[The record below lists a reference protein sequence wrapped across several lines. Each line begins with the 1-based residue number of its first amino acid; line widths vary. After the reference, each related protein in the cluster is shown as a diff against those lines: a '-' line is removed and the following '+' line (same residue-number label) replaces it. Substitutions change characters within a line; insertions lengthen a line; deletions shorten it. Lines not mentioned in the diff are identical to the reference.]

1 MAADAVR
8 DGTSA
13 LPMTAKE
20 SKAPILGA
28 HDAVIVTAP
37 DDPVSALA
45 PEDSDGIYHK
55 LVKVRSASLLVIAVL
70 ISLATLRFASD
81 IFVPLAMGLMF
92 SYALTPLVNRMVRL
106 HIPRTLAA
114 AILVLGITGGIGT
127 LAYMQSDDAVA
138 LIDGVPEL
146 AQKVRRAIY
155 EKGVQGQPGT
165 MEKVQKAASE
175 LERTSDEGNPDPE
188 PGSDVT
194 KVQIEKPKVNVMKD
208 YLVPGTLGLATAA
221 AKIAVVLFVA
231 FFLLAQGDNFRRKM
245 VKLAGPR
252 LSQKKLTLRALVEV
266 DEQIQRY
273 LLVQVF
279 TSMLVGLATWL
290 AFLWIGLDHAAVW
303 GVVAFACNFIPY
315 LGSVFV
321 VGSAMLVG
329 FVQFG
334 TFEMALLIG
343 GAVLLINSAECYL
356 LTPWLTS
363 RAVRMNPVAVFAGVL
378 AWGWLWGVWGLFLAV
393 PILVMIKVV
402 CDRIEDFRAVGEL
415 LGE

>member
-1 MAADAVR
+1 
-8 DGTSA
+8 
-13 LPMTAKE
+13 MTAKE
-20 SKAPILGA
+20 SKAPILAA

-37 DDPVSALA
+37 DDSVSALT

-55 LVKVRSASLLVIAVL
+55 LVKVRSVSLLVIAVL
-70 ISLATLRFASD
+70 ISLATLRLASD
-81 IFVPLAMGLMF
+81 IFVPLALGLMF

-114 AILVLGITGGIGT
+114 AIVVLGITGGIGT
-127 LAYMQSDDAVA
+127 LAYTQSDDAVA
-138 LIDGVPEL
+138 LIDGVPEI
-146 AQKVRRAIY
+146 AQKVSRAIY

-175 LERTSDEGNPDPE
+175 LERTSDEGNPAPE

-194 KVQIEKPKVNVMKD
+194 KVQIEKPKVNVKD
-208 YLVPGTLGLATAA
+208 YLLPGTLGLVTAA

-245 VKLAGPR
+245 VKLAGPK

-266 DEQIQRY
+266 DKQIQRY

-290 AFLWIGLDHAAVW
+290 AFLWIGLEHAAVW
-303 GVVAFACNFIPY
+303 GVVAFVFNFIPY

-321 VGSAMLVG
+321 SGAAMLVG

-334 TFEMALLIG
+334 TFEMVLLIG

-378 AWGWLWGVWGLFLAV
+378 AWGWLWGVWGLFLGV

-415 LGE
+415 LGK